1 MRMRAWCGERR
12 DIVGCMWGC
21 LLGGLGGGGQE
32 KGTGVIA
39 SVLAADNGYWV

>member
-1 MRMRAWCGERR
+1 MYVRVFA
-12 DIVGCMWGC
+12 
-21 LLGGLGGGGQE
+21 GGIRGGGQE